1 MQMTRATTEVVRF
14 TNWARVLALDRR
26 PAHLPSSDGS
36 GPRGRSHP
44 CSCTQ
49 PKGIAIMSGKAT
61 TVAPY
66 GDDLPERR
74 KPFVPNPD
82 RIVYP
87 VDHVTTQRAAFEK
100 FQAETRIVVG
110 GQLTRRIVAEACDLE
125 DEIRARVHDN
135 AQYAGLAVVLST
147 FLADSIE
154 VRHQYMHPEDD
165 QRRFR

>member
-1 MQMTRATTEVVRF
+1 
-14 TNWARVLALDRR
+14 
-26 PAHLPSSDGS
+26 
-36 GPRGRSHP
+36 
-44 CSCTQ
+44 
-49 PKGIAIMSGKAT
+49 MSGKAT

-74 KPFVPNPD
+74 RPFVPDSD

-87 VDHVTTQRAAFEK
+87 VDHVTSQRAAFEK
-100 FQAETRIVVG
+100 FQAETKIVVG

-154 VRHQYMHPEDD
+154 VRHQYMHPDD
-165 QRRFR
+165 NPRRFR